1 MTLRTHLHAATLL
14 SLARIPLALTILLV
28 LDSPLRYLLFAVLVA
43 TDALDGW
50 AARRTGTES
59 AFGALLDPATD
70 KAAAL
75 ILFIALFT
83 NTGLPWKAAALFF
96 LRDAFVLTFAA
107 TAPFTSIDTDT
118 LKARPAGKG
127 VTILQFTTLA
137 ALLAPLTG
145 LILPLFWLVWL
156 ASLAAITDYTAFLT
170 AHRDRRPLPGYTF
183 HVLILTTLL
192 LATMT
197 GVAAGMLPLPG

>member
-1 MTLRTHLHAATLL
+1 MTLRTHVHAATVL

-59 AFGALLDPATD
+59 RMGALLDPATD
-70 KAAAL
+70 KVAAL

-96 LRDAFVLTFAA
+96 LRDAFVVTVAAA
-107 TAPFTSIDTDT
+107 TPFIALNTDS

-127 VTILQFTTLA
+127 VTILQFVTLA
-137 ALLAPLTG
+137 ALLTPLTT

-156 ASLAAITDYTAFLT
+156 ASLLAITDYTVFLA
-170 AHRDRRPLPGYTF
+170 AHRDIRPLPGHAF
-183 HVLILTTLL
+183 HVIILTTLL

-197 GVAAGMLPLPG
+197 GIATGALPIPT